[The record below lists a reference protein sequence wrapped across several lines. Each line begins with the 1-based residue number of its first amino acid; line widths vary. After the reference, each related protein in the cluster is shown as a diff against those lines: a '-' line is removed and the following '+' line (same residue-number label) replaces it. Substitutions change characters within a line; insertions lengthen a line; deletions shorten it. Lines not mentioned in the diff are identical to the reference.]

1 MKALIVVDMQNDFMP
16 GGALGVA
23 GADKLIPIIN
33 RVLPYFSLCV
43 ATLDWHPKN
52 HVSFAA
58 SHPGKNIGDTIQVE
72 GFPQVLWPVHCVEN
86 TPGASPV
93 SGLERSKFQAEFHKG
108 SNPKIDSYSA
118 FFDNARKR
126 STGLEDFLSKNNVKE
141 VYLAGVATDY
151 CVLYSALDAIDLGFD
166 VYVIED
172 ACAGIDLQKG
182 DIQKSLNAISAAG
195 GRIIKSADLQK
206 SSSVFAQ

>member
-1 MKALIVVDMQNDFMP
+1 MP

-23 GADKLIPIIN
+23 GADKLVPIIN
-33 RVLPYFSLCV
+33 RVLPCFSLSI

-52 HVSFAA
+52 HVSFAEN
-58 SHPGKNIGDTIQVE
+58 HPGKNVGDTIQVE
-72 GFPQVLWPVHCVEN
+72 GFPQILWPVHCVEN

-93 SGLERSKFQAEFHKG
+93 SGLERSKFQVEFHKG
-108 SNPKIDSYSA
+108 SDPKIDSYSA

-126 STGLEDFLSKNNVKE
+126 STGLEDFLNKNNVKE

-166 VYVIED
+166 VYIIQD

-195 GRIIKSADLQK
+195 GRIIQSSDLLVHK
-206 SSSVFAQ
+206 